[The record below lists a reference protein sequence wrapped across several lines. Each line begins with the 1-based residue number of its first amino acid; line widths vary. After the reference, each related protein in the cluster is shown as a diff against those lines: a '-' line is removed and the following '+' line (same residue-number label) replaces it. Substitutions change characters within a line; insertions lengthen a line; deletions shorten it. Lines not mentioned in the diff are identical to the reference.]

1 MSKFDT
7 EDRGALGYFLSEDGQ
22 SRLRNLHQ
30 HIVFLSR
37 LAEPRVDEEEDG
49 PEIDH
54 PALTGCL
61 DLLAEQ
67 VQLVLDAVAWPARL
81 QPKGKPLKVGPQAD
95 DDDTDDA
102 DEAGDDAAPV
112 AASADDDYAFGMTM
126 DQLDELH
133 RLLDLL
139 RAQGDLMMASGEG
152 MVSKDTI
159 IVTGSA
165 IFDGA
170 EAVDAIIDVV
180 ETQILEDDDP
190 RAKPR
195 RVRETPPP
203 YCVRPAQTTKP
214 HSDHRGE
221 AH

>member
-1 MSKFDT
+1 MSKFET
-7 EDRGALGYFLSEDGQ
+7 EDRGALGYFLTEDGQ

-54 PALTGCL
+54 PALAGCM

-67 VQLVLDAVAWPARL
+67 VQLVLDTVSWPARL
-81 QPKGKPLKVGPQAD
+81 QPKGKPLKVGQQAD
-95 DDDTDDA
+95 DDEAEAEDA
-102 DEAGDDAAPV
+102 DETDGDAAPV
-112 AASADDDYAFGMTM
+112 AASADDDYAFGMTL

-152 MVSKDTI
+152 DVAKETI

-170 EAVDAIIDVV
+170 EAVDAIIDQV
-180 ETQILEDDDP
+180 EAQILDDDDP

-195 RVRETPPP
+195 RVREMPPA
-203 YCVRPAQTTKP
+203 YGVAKGAVGSQ
-214 HSDHRGE
+214 HE
-221 AH
+221 AVSLH

>member
-22 SRLRNLHQ
+22 SRLRKLHQ
-30 HIVFLSR
+30 HIEFLAR

-54 PALTGCL
+54 PALAGCL
-61 DLLAEQ
+61 ELLAEQ
-67 VQLVLDAVAWPARL
+67 VQQVLDTVAWPARL

-95 DDDTDDA
+95 DDDAEDA
-102 DEAGDDAAPV
+102 DADDDTAPV
-112 AASADDDYAFGMTM
+112 AASADDDYAFGMTL

-139 RAQGDLMMASGEG
+139 RAQGDLMMATGEG
-152 MVSKDTI
+152 NVAKETI

-170 EAVDAIIDVV
+170 EAVDAIIDQV
-180 ETQILEDDDP
+180 EAQILDDDDP

-195 RVRETPPP
+195 RVREMPPA
-203 YCVRPAQTTKP
+203 YGVRAVAATGPKAQ
-214 HSDHRGE
+214 HRAE
-221 AH
+221 LH

>member
-1 MSKFDT
+1 MSKFET

-22 SRLRNLHQ
+22 SRLRKLHQ
-30 HIVFLSR
+30 HIGFLAR

-54 PALTGCL
+54 SALAGCL
-61 DLLAEQ
+61 ELLAEQ
-67 VQLVLDAVAWPARL
+67 VQQVLDTVAWPARL
-81 QPKGKPLKVGPQAD
+81 QPKGKPLKVRPQAD
-95 DDDTDDA
+95 DDDAEDA
-102 DEAGDDAAPV
+102 DEAEDDAAP
-112 AASADDDYAFGMTM
+112 ATASADDDYAFGMTL

-152 MVSKDTI
+152 DVAKETI

-170 EAVDAIIDVV
+170 EAVDAIINQV
-180 ETQILEDDDP
+180 EAQILDDDDP

-195 RVRETPPP
+195 RVREMPPA
-203 YCVRPAQTTKP
+203 YGVRTVAAAEPKAQ
-214 HSDHRGE
+214 HRAE
-221 AH
+221 LH

>member
-1 MSKFDT
+1 MSKFET
-7 EDRGALGYFLSEDGQ
+7 EDRGTLGYFLTEDGQ

-37 LAEPRVDEEEDG
+37 LTEPRVDEEEDG

-67 VQLVLDAVAWPARL
+67 VQLVLDAVSWPARL

-95 DDDTDDA
+95 DDDAEDA
-102 DEAGDDAAPV
+102 DEADDDAAPV
-112 AASADDDYAFGMTM
+112 AASADDDYAFGMTL

-139 RAQGDLMMASGEG
+139 RAQGDLMMATGEG
-152 MVSKDTI
+152 NVAKETI

-170 EAVDAIIDVV
+170 EAVDAIIDQV
-180 ETQILEDDDP
+180 EAQILDDDDP

-195 RVRETPPP
+195 RVREMPPA
-203 YCVRPAQTTKP
+203 YGAKAGDARSRHVADLC
-214 HSDHRGE
+214 H
-221 AH
+221 